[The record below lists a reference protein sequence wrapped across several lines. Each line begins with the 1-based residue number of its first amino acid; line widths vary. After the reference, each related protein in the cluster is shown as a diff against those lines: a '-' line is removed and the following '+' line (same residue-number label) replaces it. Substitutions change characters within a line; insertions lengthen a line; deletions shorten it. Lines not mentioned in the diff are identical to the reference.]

1 MYILCM
7 FVYSGFFHSSIRNV
21 LSKRK
26 LSLSQ
31 DEWLNLKCLGEK
43 ILKYR
48 EQKGISQQKLADDV
62 GVSKKTIGRIE
73 LGEIADPGLSVL
85 LKIAKELDMNPLEL
99 IPETSYTIK
108 ERNDNDDARRLS
120 YYMNLLTP
128 NKRKKLY
135 RLFFHQIDEE
145 KKEMDESS

>member
-1 MYILCM
+1 M
-7 FVYSGFFHSSIRNV
+7 
-21 LSKRK
+21 
-26 LSLSQ
+26 
-31 DEWLNLKCLGEK
+31 NLKYLGEK

-48 EQKGISQQKLADDV
+48 EQKGISQQKLAEAV

-85 LKIAKELDMNPLEL
+85 LKIANELDMNPLEL

-108 ERNDNDDARRLS
+108 ERNDKDDARRLS

-145 KKEMDESS
+145 RKEMDESS

>member
-1 MYILCM
+1 M
-7 FVYSGFFHSSIRNV
+7 
-21 LSKRK
+21 SKRK

-31 DEWLNLKCLGEK
+31 EEWLNLKYLGEK

-48 EQKGISQQKLADDV
+48 EQKGISQQKLAEAV

-85 LKIAKELDMNPLEL
+85 LKIANELDMNPLEL

-108 ERNDNDDARRLS
+108 ERNDKDDARRLS

-145 KKEMDESS
+145 RKEMDESS